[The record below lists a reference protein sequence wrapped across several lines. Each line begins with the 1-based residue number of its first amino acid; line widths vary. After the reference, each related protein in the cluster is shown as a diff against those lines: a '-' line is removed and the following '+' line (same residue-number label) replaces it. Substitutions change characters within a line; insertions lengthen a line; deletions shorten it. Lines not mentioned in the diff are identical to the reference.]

1 MGKRGYRVERDYLG
15 IKKVPAQA
23 FYGIET
29 QRALENFPISG
40 LRLQSCLIHA
50 LALIK
55 KAAAHAYM
63 YEGRLDKTRGNVII
77 KACGEIMQGK
87 LDVEFPVDVFQ
98 AGAGTSAHMN
108 VNEVIA
114 NRALTLLK
122 KPKGAYDI
130 IHPNDHVNLG
140 QSTNDV
146 FHSAIHIAAYL
157 QIRDQLLPRLFQL
170 EHALR
175 KKATQW
181 RHVLKSGRTHL
192 RDAVPMTLGQEF
204 NAYAENVKKDI
215 HHLHESSLHLL
226 ELNLGGTAI
235 GSGVNTTPHFQGLV
249 LKEVRATTKAPF
261 RHARNLFEGTQSLDA
276 LLIVSSSLRVLS
288 TNLIKIANDLRLLSS
303 GPATGLNELSL
314 PAVQLGSSMMPAKV
328 NPSMAEML
336 DMVGFQVIGNDTI
349 IMLCGQAGQL
359 ELNVMMPLAAYALLQ
374 SIDILS
380 NGVAAFTVKCVMGIE
395 AHPERCR
402 EYLERNPIIVTA
414 LTPYLGYVRAAEIA
428 QVAYGSNASVRE
440 LVLQKKLLDKKTLD
454 RVLSLH
460 HLVGRAS

>member
-1 MGKRGYRVERDYLG
+1 MEKRFRLERDYLG
-15 IKKVPAQA
+15 TKNVPAQA

-40 LRLQSCLIHA
+40 LRLQTSLIHA

-55 KAAAHAYM
+55 NAAAHAHM
-63 YEGRLDKTRGNVII
+63 YEGQLDKRRGKVIV
-77 KACGEIMQGK
+77 KSCEEIMEGK

-98 AGAGTSAHMN
+98 AGAGTSEHMN

-122 KPKGAYDI
+122 KPKGRYDI

-157 QIRDQLLPRLFQL
+157 QIRDHLLPRLFQL

-175 KKATQW
+175 KKAYQW
-181 RHVLKSGRTHL
+181 RHILKSGRTHL

-215 HHLHESSLHLL
+215 HHVHESSLHLL

-235 GSGVNTTPHFQGLV
+235 GSRVNTTPHFQGLV
-249 LKEVRATTKAPF
+249 LKRVRTITNAKFTRAV
-261 RHARNLFEGTQSLDA
+261 NLFEGTQSLDA
-276 LLIVSSSLRVLS
+276 LLIVSSSLRVLA
-288 TNLIKIANDLRLLSS
+288 TTLIKIANDLRLLSS

-314 PAVQLGSSMMPAKV
+314 PAVQPGSSIMPAKV

-336 DMVGFQVIGNDTI
+336 DMVSFQVIGNDTTLT
-349 IMLCGQAGQL
+349 LCGQAGQL
-359 ELNVMMPLAAYALLQ
+359 ELNVMMPLAAYCLLQ

-380 NGVAAFTVKCVMGIE
+380 NAVAAFTVKCVMGIE
-395 AHPERCR
+395 AHPQKCR
-402 EYLERNPIIVTA
+402 EYLEKNPIIVTA
-414 LTPYLGYVRAAEIA
+414 LTPYIGYARAAEIA
-428 QVAYGSNASVRE
+428 QLAYGKNISVRE
-440 LVLQKKLLDKKTLD
+440 LMLQKKLLDKKTLD
-454 RVLSLH
+454 RVLSFH
-460 HLVGRAS
+460 HLVGKTP